1 MEPKDVVTLILGR
14 WEFFLKLWDFYKVVS
29 LALLA
34 FVASSSFVRCSNVAI
49 LVTSVVFIGFAGS
62 HLFGLIHARNQWDIL
77 AKAAAKSRSFSD
89 DDMLKHIDI
98 HKTDFLK
105 APPWGHVIIFHLV
118 LDLAVLVALAVIHRA
133 SC

>member
-1 MEPKDVVTLILGR
+1 MSETFAVTGFQPSALFSVHLLPKR
-14 WEFFLKLWDFYKVVS
+14 
-29 LALLA
+29 
-34 FVASSSFVRCSNVAI
+34 R
-49 LVTSVVFIGFAGS
+49 S